1 MKTLFSGSSH
11 KSSYQFEG
19 NSNNKQ
25 SKQGE
30 CGNIDKQNQ
39 IFNNQSSRKQY
50 AEELGQ
56 DKYTFQPANYKQQ
69 TTQLRK
75 IDLNRTSNINTILNQ
90 QNSNNRSQSRS
101 QSPTQ
106 QENGKFISFKKNQT
120 YEQSKQQRFSL
131 VAQQKHEEDC
141 QTGLNQTKNR
151 SKSNLSTSSSKR
163 KSPIKSQKQGVINS
177 KQNVKIIKLQLEQE
191 KKQRNSSNSSRKL
204 SNSKYDKMNKGQ
216 QEILGIQQIQNL
228 DDDNYDF
235 TSGKNSARG
244 NKHIQQTISYNDQQ
258 FLQGQKQQSQIN
270 SPIQKNL
277 IIINNNKNEFSLDGY
292 DKKLQTKIEFN
303 KIDQKFDKKNTN
315 GFQTNHNKHFS
326 DLQESQL
333 FEYEEVKKHS
343 KPENNNQAKESQQ
356 QGKKT
361 SNNCNDI
368 ESKLGKQKNQPTDK
382 NDIRVSEFEML
393 EQSILREEQENK
405 GKKDQSKGI
414 SNKKLS
420 NQSSGFSNSNYNNY
434 FSNATPTSDSL
445 KHLNIGIESDQFRKD
460 QRSSSGLYPETDN
473 NSLSSSIRRS
483 NDITNNKLDL
493 VNKSESNNSKPV
505 SSKQSLQKPQKEI
518 SVLSLS
524 QQSSSLPQQ
533 DTSLTNCMKSG
544 ANGNIKQNK
553 NLMQVNQKA
562 NFSKHPSEDIASK
575 LINDNQNDNGFNLN
589 QQTKKKAHNS
599 KRNQFNSNA
608 LSKLPNK
615 NISPTLYTS
624 RSQQQLNYVSE
635 CSKKLFQESQEI
647 GINSK
652 SKENI
657 ALFKQALETRNKGIR
672 GSGFIS
678 TKAVSPSTRYQEVKK
693 IHSINQNIIINNLQ
707 NAPRGSLT
715 SRNNQQDNNTN
726 DCLNNQ
732 KGDQSNKHAV
742 SDNNSVTTTTTNA
755 TNNYKTHIS
764 TPLSKQNTNSNSI
777 NQVIK
782 TKIQDLKQ
790 NNQTLSNNQSN
801 KNSSSYFLGN
811 FQSINSIQTTISKT
825 EIGISQNQIDDSH
838 CDPSSVAKSPS
849 QKYYIDYQ
857 NKQNKCQPVSP
868 TFKTDI
874 KTKNTA
880 KSINKPHQ
888 SNISAELSN
897 GNNHTIYSNEFTNRK
912 SNNQRDTENRKSDLL
927 ANTSNTQSY
936 NFINEKSNIINKISG
951 NYKLNEKSN
960 LERSFNLI
968 TPSKQTLTRQI
979 QLASN
984 QQENSIIKTNEKPQ
998 TIQERERSRDHSL
1011 ERKQNA
1017 FTAKHSNSQYKQTQ
1031 SNTLQ
1036 QFIQTPIQLD
1046 DCSPI
1051 NDQPN
1056 KTTTKKHQTLTKDS
1070 NSTSLTKID
1079 IKESLNL
1086 SKIPTVL
1093 TNLTSSTNLKGNE
1106 KAKSQQLNISNSSL
1120 IRQSNNKNNIDIKE
1134 VQIQPSQY
1142 STFNFK
1148 PSYFTPLN
1156 YEDLSDYID
1165 HSKRNISPTG
1175 LNAMFSIK
1183 K

>member
-1 MKTLFSGSSH
+1 MKTLLSGSSH
-11 KSSYQFEG
+11 KNSYQFEG
-19 NSNNKQ
+19 SSNSKQ
-25 SKQGE
+25 SKLGE
-30 CGNIDKQNQ
+30 CGNFEIQNQ
-39 IFNNQSSRKQY
+39 ILNDQGSRKQY
-50 AEELGQ
+50 SEEFVQ
-56 DKYTFQPANYKQQ
+56 DKLTFQPTNFQQQ

-75 IDLNRTSNINTILNQ
+75 IDLNKTSNINTILNQ
-90 QNSNNRSQSRS
+90 QSNNNNSNRSQSRS
-101 QSPTQ
+101 QSPNQ

-131 VAQQKHEEDC
+131 MAQQKHEEES
-141 QTGLNQTKNR
+141 QSGFNQIKNR
-151 SKSNLSTSSSKR
+151 SKSNFSASSSQR
-163 KSPIKSQKQGVINS
+163 KSPINSEKQGLVNS

-191 KKQRNSSNSSRKL
+191 KKQRNSSSSSRKL
-204 SNSKYDKMNKGQ
+204 SNSKFDKMNKGQ
-216 QEILGIQQIQNL
+216 QELIGIQLKENL
-228 DDDNYDF
+228 NDNDYDF
-235 TSGKNSARG
+235 IAGKNSARG
-244 NKHIQQTISYNDQQ
+244 SKHISQKLSYNDQQ
-258 FLQGQKQQSQIN
+258 IIQGQKRQSQIN
-270 SPIQKNL
+270 SPISKNL
-277 IIINNNKNEFSLDGY
+277 IIKNNNKNDFSLDGY

-315 GFQTNHNKHFS
+315 ILSSNHNKKFQ
-326 DLQESQL
+326 DLQESQF
-333 FEYEEVKKHS
+333 FEFEEVKKQG
-343 KPENNNQAKESQQ
+343 KPENYNQVKDSQQ
-356 QGKKT
+356 KGKQIINIIK
-361 SNNCNDI
+361 DI
-368 ESKLGKQKNQPTDK
+368 ENKLGKQKNQPIEK
-382 NDIRVSEFEML
+382 NKLRVSEFEML
-393 EQSILREEQENK
+393 EQNILREEQENK
-405 GKKDQSKGI
+405 GKKNQSKGI

-434 FSNATPTSDSL
+434 FNNATPTSDSL
-445 KHLNIGIESDQFRKD
+445 KHLNVGMEIDQYKKD
-460 QRSSSGLYPETDN
+460 QRSSSGLCPETDN

-483 NDITNNKLDL
+483 NVIPNNKLDL
-493 VNKSESNNSKPV
+493 LNKSEQNNSKPA
-505 SSKQSLQKPQKEI
+505 SSQISSQKPQKVF

-524 QQSSSLPQQ
+524 QQSSSQVQQ
-533 DTSLTNCMKSG
+533 DTSLTICTKSG
-544 ANGNIKQNK
+544 TSGNVNKNK
-553 NLMQVNQKA
+553 NLIKINQKT
-562 NFSKHPSEDIASK
+562 NFSKYPSEEIANK
-575 LINDNQNDNGFNLN
+575 LISDSQNDNCFNQN
-589 QQTKKKAHNS
+589 QQSQKKNYGS

-657 ALFKQALETRNKGIR
+657 ALFKQALETRNKAIR
-672 GSGFIS
+672 GSGFTS
-678 TKAVSPSTRYQEVKK
+678 AKAVSPSTRYQEVKK

-715 SRNNQQDNNTN
+715 SRNNQQDNNN
-726 DCLNNQ
+726 GCINHQ

-755 TNNYKTHIS
+755 TNNCKTQIS
-764 TPLSKQNTNSNSI
+764 TPLQKQNTNSI
-777 NQVIK
+777 NQVLK
-782 TKIQDLKQ
+782 TKTQDPKQ
-790 NNQTLSNNQSN
+790 NNQAQSNTQSN

-838 CDPSSVAKSPS
+838 FDPNNSAKSPS
-849 QKYYIDYQ
+849 QKYYLDYQ
-857 NKQNKCQPVSP
+857 NKQTKYQPVSP

-874 KTKNTA
+874 KAKNTS

-888 SNISAELSN
+888 SNFSVDLSN
-897 GNNHTIYSNEFTNRK
+897 GNNNTLYSHEFTNRK

-927 ANTSNTQSY
+927 ANSSNTQSY
-936 NFINEKSNIINKISG
+936 SFINEKSNIINKISG
-951 NYKLNEKSN
+951 NYKINEKNN

-968 TPSKQTLTRQI
+968 TPSKSTLTRQI
-979 QLASN
+979 QLN
-984 QQENSIIKTNEKPQ
+984 QHENSMIKANEKQ
-998 TIQERERSRDHSL
+998 QQLMQEKERSRDHSL
-1011 ERKQNA
+1011 ERKQNNL
-1017 FTAKHSNSQYKQTQ
+1017 TSQRSKSQYKQTQ

-1036 QFIQTPIQLD
+1036 QYQQTPIQFD

-1051 NDQPN
+1051 NDNSN
-1056 KTTTKKHQTLTKDS
+1056 KNINKQHQTLTKDS

-1079 IKESLNL
+1079 IKESINL
-1086 SKIPTVL
+1086 SKIPTIQ

-1106 KAKSQQLNISNSSL
+1106 KVKRQQLNISNSSL
-1120 IRQSNNKNNIDIKE
+1120 VRQSNNKNNLDFKE

-1165 HSKRNISPTG
+1165 HSKRSSSPTG
-1175 LNAMFSIK
+1175 LTTIFSFK